1 MASGEPVAG
10 EPMGHSQ
17 VRQPADVNT
26 LVKQGSALLPLT
38 PAPPPPQGIKG
49 TAGSAKALLSS
60 TMVGATGFEPV
71 TSSVSGTA
79 GRWRRPA
86 LSGRMWLVNRQEAG
100 PLVTVVVR
108 CNPVVRAPDVA
119 PMWPQR
125 SRAWKARPGTPPSR
139 DPTPMAQLRVFLDRP
154 LLSVA
159 DRQGPMLRARRGH
172 GTARTNPVPR
182 GSDGYKLN

>member
-1 MASGEPVAG
+1 MAELCCLVGMCLGGTIVALFCVREPREILATCDAW
-10 EPMGHSQ
+10 P
-17 VRQPADVNT
+17 T
-26 LVKQGSALLPLT
+26 LVAEL
-38 PAPPPPQGIKG
+38 ADD
-49 TAGSAKALLSS
+49 
-60 TMVGATGFEPV
+60 
-71 TSSVSGTA
+71 
-79 GRWRRPA
+79 
-86 LSGRMWLVNRQEAG
+86 G
-100 PLVTVVVR
+100 PEVTVVVR
-108 CNPVVRAPDVA
+108 CGPVVRGPNVA